1 MIDYFSINKKTITR
15 INVNKF
21 MDAFKASMM
30 EGAEEEGVDTAMVK
44 MMFGDV
50 FIASEIK
57 TERTLKSFDNED
69 YRKRDDNTILWK
81 LYPFKDKLAKQN
93 MSVTLKIK

>member
-1 MIDYFSINKKTITR
+1 
-15 INVNKF
+15 

-30 EGAEEEGVDTAMVK
+30 EGAEEEGADAAMVK

-57 TERTLKSFDNED
+57 TERTLKSLSIMKTTAKE
-69 YRKRDDNTILWK
+69 TIILSYGNSILLK
-81 LYPFKDKLAKQN
+81 TTAKQN
-93 MSVTLKIK
+93 ECDTQNK